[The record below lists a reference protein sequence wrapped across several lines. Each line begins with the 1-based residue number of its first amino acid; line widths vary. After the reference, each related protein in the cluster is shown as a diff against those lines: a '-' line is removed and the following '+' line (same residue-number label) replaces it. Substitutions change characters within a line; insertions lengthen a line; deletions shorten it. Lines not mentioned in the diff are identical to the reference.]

1 MKSGDEV
8 LGVCPTRRAGVRA
21 RAVDGEMLLLDRQR
35 QLVHQ
40 LNSTASYIWER
51 CDGGHTL
58 MNIADELGQAFEV
71 DSDTVTRDVA
81 AAVRQL
87 ETAGLVDMRS
97 EQRPTET

>member
-1 MKSGDEV
+1 MKSRAEV
-8 LGVCPTRRAGVRA
+8 PGGYPTRRSGVRA
-21 RAVDGEMLLLDRQR
+21 RAVDGEMLLLDRQQ

-58 MNIADELGQAFEV
+58 MTIADELGQVFDV
-71 DSDTVTRDVA
+71 DSETVTRDVA

-87 ETAGLVDMRS
+87 ETAGLVDIRS
-97 EQRPTET
+97 EQWPTVT